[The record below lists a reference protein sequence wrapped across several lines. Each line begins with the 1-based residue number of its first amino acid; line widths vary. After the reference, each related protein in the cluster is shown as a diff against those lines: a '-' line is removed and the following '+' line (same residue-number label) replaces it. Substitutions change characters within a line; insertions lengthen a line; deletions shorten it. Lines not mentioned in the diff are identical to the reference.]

1 MNKYKVKVIHIFNEV
16 LDIEAESEEKA
27 KEEAANKLMSEG
39 YEGSPSYETT
49 IPPENWPVISEEEF
63 NKIVAEQVE
72 EVKESS
78 NIITPSIITP

>member
-27 KEEAANKLMSEG
+27 KEAAANKLMSEG

>member
-27 KEEAANKLMSEG
+27 KELAANKLTSES
-39 YEGSPSYETT
+39 YEGAPSYETT
-49 IPPENWPVISEEEF
+49 IPPENWPVITEEEF

-72 EVKESS
+72 AEKEPS
-78 NIITPSIITP
+78 NIITP